1 MAKPEVIIVHET
13 TLQSWMRDASTFALF
28 VALISIGI
36 LLDSTALQWVGA
48 IVGFVAITARGTVGK
63 RLSLE
68 AARERLDDLEG
79 RL

>member
-36 LLDSTALQWVGA
+36 FLDSTALQWVGA

-68 AARERLDDLEG
+68 AARSRLDELG
-79 RL
+79 GNA